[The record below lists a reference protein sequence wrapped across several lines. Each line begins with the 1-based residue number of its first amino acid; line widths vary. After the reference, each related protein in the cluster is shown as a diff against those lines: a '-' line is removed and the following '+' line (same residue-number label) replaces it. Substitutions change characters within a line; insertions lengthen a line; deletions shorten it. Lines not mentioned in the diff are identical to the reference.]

1 MWVICDIST
10 IKYKVLS
17 IKNTILP
24 TIKKSIKILERP
36 YSLKLKHTKH
46 TLRINL
52 PYL

>member
-17 IKNTILP
+17 IKNT
-24 TIKKSIKILERP
+24 TTNNKKSIKFLERP